1 MFRAVHALELDVV
14 ELCER
19 PDSLAADAVEFGK
32 LGRGEVRV
40 KVIVLSRQK
49 GCRQLK
55 RCL

>member
-1 MFRAVHALELDVV
+1 VFRAVHALELDVV